1 MNVVSNVYKQ
11 QATKSTYHVLNKKS
25 VMWLNK
31 MRQCEIW
38 RSLLVTAAAAPS
50 WRPWRVQIA
59 AARGR
64 ANWSWTQNSYFLA
77 KMLRAID
84 IQLSLPSQCSK
95 IDPVFSIEVIAWR
108 PALYFIINQAPRPQR
123 SGMQLQSAVQ
133 RNGKMRSWIFHHYPL
148 RLFLLEHEYLS

>member
-1 MNVVSNVYKQ
+1 MNVVLNVKCL
-11 QATKSTYHVLNKKS
+11 QATKSTNHVLRE
-25 VMWLNK
+25 VWLMWLNK
-31 MRQCEIW
+31 MRHCIVRSED
-38 RSLLVTAAAAPS
+38 RCSLLLLLLPG

-77 KMLRAID
+77 KMPRAID

-133 RNGKMRSWIFHHYPL
+133 RNGKMRSWIFHH
-148 RLFLLEHEYLS
+148 

>member
-1 MNVVSNVYKQ
+1 MSNVYI
-11 QATKSTYHVLNKKS
+11 QATKSTNHVLNERS
-25 VMWLNK
+25 VIDVTQQNAPLH
-31 MRQCEIW
+31 CEIW
-38 RSLLVTAAAAPS
+38 TSLFVTLLLLLPG

-77 KMLRAID
+77 KMPRAID

-133 RNGKMRSWIFHHYPL
+133 RNGKMRSWIFYH
-148 RLFLLEHEYLS
+148 